1 MPGRSTTEAIHFVR
15 RLVER
20 YRERKRDLHLVF
32 IDLEKAY
39 DNIPREVLWRCL
51 EARGIPVAYI
61 RSIKDMYEGVK
72 TQVKTLGGD
81 SGHFSILTGPHQGL
95 NLSPFLFALVMDVL
109 TRNIQGE
116 GVPWCMLFA
125 DDVVLI
131 DESCRG
137 VNDKLEVWRQTLES
151 KEFRLTKTKTEYLK
165 CKFSD
170 LRQEDNVVVQLE
182 SQAVCRRDSFKY
194 LGSMIQENG
203 EIDKDVS
210 HRIEAGWT
218 KWRLVSGILCDK
230 KVPLKLK
237 GKFYRAAVRSAMLY
251 RAECWPVKNSHVQKL
266 KVAEMRML
274 CWMCGFTMSDRVR
287 NETIREKVGVVS
299 VEDKLR
305 KVRLRWFGHVMRSGM
320 NAPIRRCERLALEG
334 FKRGIGRPKMYLQGV
349 IRRDMEQLQLTEDMT
364 LDRKVW
370 RKNIKLEG

>member
-1 MPGRSTTEAIHFVR
+1 
-15 RLVER
+15 
-20 YRERKRDLHLVF
+20 
-32 IDLEKAY
+32 
-39 DNIPREVLWRCL
+39 
-51 EARGIPVAYI
+51 
-61 RSIKDMYEGVK
+61 MYEGAK
-72 TQVKTLGGD
+72 TQVRTVGGD
-81 SGHFSILTGPHQGL
+81 SGHFSVLTGLHQGST
-95 NLSPFLFALVMDVL
+95 LSPFLFALVMDVL

-116 GVPWCMLFA
+116 VPWCMLFA

-131 DESCRG
+131 DESRRG

-151 KEFRLTKTKTEYLK
+151 KGFRLSRTKTEYLE

-194 LGSMIQENG
+194 LGSMIQGNG
-203 EIDKDVS
+203 EIDEDVS
-210 HRIEAGWT
+210 HRIGAGWT
-218 KWRLVSGILCDK
+218 KWRLASGILCNK

-251 RAECWPVKNSHVQKL
+251 GAECWPVKNSL

-274 CWMCGFTMSDRVR
+274 HWMCGFTKADRVM

-305 KVRLRWFGHVMRSGM
+305 EVRLRWFGHVMRRGM
-320 NAPIRRCERLALEG
+320 DAPVRRCKGLVLEG
-334 FKRGIGRPKMYLQGV
+334 FKRGRGRPKMYWRGV
-349 IRRDMEQLQLTEDMT
+349 IRRDMEQLQLTEDIT

-370 RKNIKLEG
+370 RKSIKLEG